1 MNKMQTNFEN
11 KWNLWYH
18 SEKNNWSIKGF
29 RNIYTIDNIESFWK
43 LFNSWDKIG
52 GVNNKHFFI
61 MKDDIHPIWEHKEN
75 IKGGCWSF
83 KVSEN
88 QSEILWEDLSK
99 YLVTNEISKN
109 YDDITGISICLKK
122 NNFSVIKIWNKDSK
136 KNSITELNQNI
147 LKKWG
152 TDIIY
157 IAHITE

>member
-1 MNKMQTNFEN
+1 MDNKFVND
-11 KWNLWYH
+11 WNLWYH
-18 SEKNNWSIKGF
+18 HEKNNWSIKGF
-29 RNIYTIDNIESFWK
+29 RNIYKINNIKSFWK

-61 MKDDIHPIWEHKEN
+61 MKNDIHPIWEHKDN
-75 IKGGCWSF
+75 ISGGCWSF

-88 QSEILWEDLSK
+88 QAFTLWEDLSK
-99 YLVTNEISKN
+99 FLVCEKISKN
-109 YDDITGISICLKK
+109 SDEINGISVCLKK
-122 NNFSVIKIWNKDSK
+122 NNFTVIKIWNKNSK
-136 KNSITELNQNI
+136 KNSITELNQKI